1 MAGGTD
7 FHADIAFV
15 RRSRLE
21 RVPTGANDVHFV
33 IRGVNTSLHW
43 SGILSGNYSIA
54 KRPKKYE
61 LRRSSRCTRPAPD
74 DHRVAL
80 TMLSKYKPPC
90 AHWQHGGR

>member
-43 SGILSGNYSIA
+43 SGILSGNYSIT
-54 KRPKKYE
+54 KRPKKHEPGAVGVTPMSPPKLQTPVRPLAARGLLACYE
-61 LRRSSRCTRPAPD
+61 IYLR
-74 DHRVAL
+74 L
-80 TMLSKYKPPC
+80 
-90 AHWQHGGR
+90 